1 MEGHIPD
8 VDYLC
13 RVRLKGA
20 RAFMFYTLVVLE
32 LATENISFLFLKR
45 ETSKMTE
52 RISIKKLSLGH
63 FNFLITNFLYFNM

>member
-1 MEGHIPD
+1 
-8 VDYLC
+8 
-13 RVRLKGA
+13 
-20 RAFMFYTLVVLE
+20 MFYTLVVLE